1 MEASTLQYMEKV
13 RQNEEEQ
20 KEDTA
25 RLQKKV
31 EHSANPNG
39 QVSTQSGGKIKR
51 RALDGALLSL
61 KISPRFCC

>member
-1 MEASTLQYMEKV
+1 MAGEGPDSGQTEASTLQHVEKV

-31 EHSANPNG
+31 EHSANPM
-39 QVSTQSGGKIKR
+39 GK
-51 RALDGALLSL
+51 
-61 KISPRFCC
+61 